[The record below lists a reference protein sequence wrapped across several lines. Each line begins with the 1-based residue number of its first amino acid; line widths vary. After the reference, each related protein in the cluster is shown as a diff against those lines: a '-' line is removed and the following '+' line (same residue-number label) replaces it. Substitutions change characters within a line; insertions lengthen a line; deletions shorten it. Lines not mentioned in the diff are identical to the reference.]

1 MKSQTTIKEIAQA
14 LQISISTVSR
24 ALQNNPR
31 IGLKTRER
39 VWEMAKKLHYIPNP
53 AAMLLRKKQTMTIG
67 VILPTLTEEFFS
79 LAITGIEDVVMEKGY
94 HVLVSQSR
102 DSYEREKE
110 LVESFLRTR
119 VDGVLVSVAGQTN
132 HYAHFK
138 KLEEYGIPTVF
149 FDRVPRNL
157 PAHKVRCNVE
167 QGAKEA
173 IQFLYDRGIRRI
185 ALLNG
190 PSNLA
195 VSDER
200 LNGYLTALHN
210 FNLFTSPRY
219 IRSTNLSREDTWQQM
234 EHFISLP
241 EPPEAILCFNDYIAL
256 YAMQYGSHRGIR
268 PNHDMAFISFAN
280 LPITQF
286 MGNPPMASV
295 EQFAYQMGSQAADL
309 LCQCIDHPTP
319 GNPYFEKIIE
329 TELVI
334 HNFSD
339 SDHRLHP

>member
-1 MKSQTTIKEIAQA
+1 MKSQTTIKQIAQA

-39 VWEMAKKLHYIPNP
+39 VIEMAKKLHYIPNP
-53 AAMLLRKKQTMTIG
+53 AAMLLRKNQTFTIG

-102 DSYEREKE
+102 DNYEREKQ

-157 PAHKVRCNVE
+157 PVHKVRCNVE

-210 FNLFTSPRY
+210 FNLFSSPRH
-219 IRSTNLSREDTWQQM
+219 IRSTNLTREDTWAQM
-234 EHFISLP
+234 AHFVSLS
-241 EPPEAILCFNDYIAL
+241 EPPEAILCFNDYVAL
-256 YAMQYGSHRGIR
+256 YAMQYCSRRGIR
-268 PNHDMAFISFAN
+268 PNQDIAFISFAN

-286 MGNPPMASV
+286 MDNAPMASV
-295 EQFAYQMGSQAADL
+295 EQFALEMGKQSAEL
-309 LCQCIDHPTP
+309 LLQCIQTP
-319 GNPYFEKIIE
+319 APPETYFEKVIE

-339 SDHRLHP
+339 SNHTL